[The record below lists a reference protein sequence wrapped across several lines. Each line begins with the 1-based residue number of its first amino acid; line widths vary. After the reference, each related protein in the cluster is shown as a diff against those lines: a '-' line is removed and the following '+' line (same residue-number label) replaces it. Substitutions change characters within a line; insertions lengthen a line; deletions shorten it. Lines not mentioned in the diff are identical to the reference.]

1 MRYWRT
7 ALRPVSSLWPDPAG
21 AARHPAQ
28 LKSRRP
34 LDIRAE
40 TSKLAFDFIVI
51 GGGSAGYHAASTA
64 SANGLRVGL
73 IEAAERF
80 GGLCILRGCMPTK
93 TLLRSAEIAQLVRES
108 GELGIRNSAPEVDW
122 PAVKKRKDEL
132 VEEFASYRQVS
143 AEKLANVEII
153 NGRAEFT
160 GPDSISVGGQILRA
174 PKFAVTTGSEIAIP
188 PLPGLEEVGYIDSD
202 DAQTLD
208 RLPESLL
215 VIGGG
220 AVALEFAQLF
230 ARLGVAV
237 TVIQRSAHVLSGM
250 DSAIGIALA
259 EYLEREGMKVV
270 TETTIDRF
278 EHAPDGRKQVRVNT
292 PSGERTFAAEEI
304 LVALGRRPATG
315 ALGLERAGVETDRG
329 WILVNTRMQT
339 SNPDIF
345 AAGDCIG
352 AEVGP
357 LQVVHTAV
365 QQGQI
370 IGNNV
375 AGKDFQEFDLRVVP
389 QAVFTDPSVGVV
401 GLSEEAARR
410 RHTSVIVASET
421 FEDQG
426 KALTMGQNKGLV
438 KMVADGMTGELLGV
452 HVLGPEAADLI
463 HEAVVAMHYRAT
475 VDDFARIPHLHPTLA
490 EIMIDPAESLA
501 GQLAVPAATP

>member
-1 MRYWRT
+1 M
-7 ALRPVSSLWPDPAG
+7 
-21 AARHPAQ
+21 
-28 LKSRRP
+28 
-34 LDIRAE
+34 
-40 TSKLAFDFIVI
+40 I
-51 GGGSAGYHAASTA
+51 GGGSAGYHAASSA
-64 SANGLRVGL
+64 SSAGLRVGL
-73 IEAAERF
+73 IESAERF

-108 GELGIRNSAPEVDW
+108 DELGIHSSNPRVDW
-122 PAVKKRKDEL
+122 PAVRKRKDEL
-132 VEEFASYRQVS
+132 VEEFASYRRVS

-153 NGRAEFT
+153 RGRAEFL
-160 GPDSISVGGQILRA
+160 GPDSIEVGGRVLRA
-174 PKFAVTTGSEIAIP
+174 PNFAVTTGSEIAIP

-202 DAQTLD
+202 EAQILE

-230 ARLGVAV
+230 LRLGVAV
-237 TVIQRSAHVLSGM
+237 TVIQRSAHILSGM

-259 EYLEREGMKVV
+259 GYLEREGMKVV
-270 TETTIDRF
+270 TETDIFRF
-278 EHAPDGRKQVRVNT
+278 ERATDGRKQVTVNT
-292 PSGERTFAAEEI
+292 SSGERAFAAEEI
-304 LVALGRRPATG
+304 LVALGRRPATRG
-315 ALGLERAGVETDRG
+315 LGLERAGVDTDRG

-339 SNPDIF
+339 SNPGIY

-352 AEVGP
+352 PEVGP

-375 AGKDFQEFDLRVVP
+375 AGRKAQEFDLRVVP

-401 GLSEEAARR
+401 GLSEAEARD
-410 RHTSVIVASET
+410 RHASVIVAQET

-438 KMVADGMTGELLGV
+438 KMVADGVTGELLGV

-475 VDDFARIPHLHPTLA
+475 VDEFARIPHLHPTLA
-490 EIMIDPAESLA
+490 EIMVDPAEELA
-501 GQLAVPAATP
+501 GMLAMPAPAG

>member
-1 MRYWRT
+1 M
-7 ALRPVSSLWPDPAG
+7 
-21 AARHPAQ
+21 
-28 LKSRRP
+28 
-34 LDIRAE
+34 
-40 TSKLAFDFIVI
+40 I

-64 SANGLRVGL
+64 SSAGLRVGL
-73 IEAAERF
+73 IESAERF

-108 GELGIRNSAPEVDW
+108 DELGIHSSSPRVDW
-122 PAVKKRKDEL
+122 PAVRRRKDEL
-132 VEEFASYRQVS
+132 VEEFASYRRVS

-153 NGRAEFT
+153 RGRAEFL
-160 GPDSISVGGQILRA
+160 GPDSIKVGAEVLSA

-188 PLPGLEEVGYIDSD
+188 PLPGLAEVGYIDSD
-202 DAQTLD
+202 AAQTLD

-230 ARLGVAV
+230 LRLGVAV
-237 TVIQRSAHVLSGM
+237 TVVQRSAHVLSGM

-259 EYLEREGMKVV
+259 GYLEREGMTIV
-270 TETTIDRF
+270 TETSISRFDR
-278 EHAPDGRKQVRVNT
+278 APDGRKQVTVDT
-292 PSGERTFAAEEI
+292 PSGERKFAAEEI
-304 LVALGRRPATG
+304 LVALGRRPATRG
-315 ALGLERAGVETDRG
+315 LGLDRAGVDTDRG

-339 SNPDIF
+339 SNPDIY

-352 AEVGP
+352 PEVGP

-375 AGKDFQEFDLRVVP
+375 AGKTQDFDLRVVP

-401 GLSEEAARR
+401 GLSEQEARAR
-410 RHTSVIVASET
+410 HSSVIVAQET

-438 KMVADGMTGELLGV
+438 KMVADGVTGELLGV

-475 VDDFARIPHLHPTLA
+475 ADEFARIPHLHPTLA
-490 EIMIDPAESLA
+490 EIMVDPAEELA
-501 GQLAVPAATP
+501 AMLPLPAAAG

>member
-1 MRYWRT
+1 M
-7 ALRPVSSLWPDPAG
+7 
-21 AARHPAQ
+21 
-28 LKSRRP
+28 
-34 LDIRAE
+34 
-40 TSKLAFDFIVI
+40 I

-64 SANGLRVGL
+64 SSAGLRVGL
-73 IEAAERF
+73 IESAERF

-108 GELGIRNSAPEVDW
+108 DQLGIRSSSPSVDW
-122 PAVKKRKDEL
+122 PAVRQRKDEL

-153 NGRAEFT
+153 RGRAEFL
-160 GPDSISVGGQILRA
+160 GPDSIEVGGQVLNA

-188 PLPGLEEVGYIDSD
+188 PLPGLEDVGYIDSD
-202 DAQTLD
+202 EAQTLD

-230 ARLGVAV
+230 LRLGVAV
-237 TVIQRSAHVLSGM
+237 TVVQRSAHVLSGM

-259 EYLEREGMKVV
+259 GYLEREGMTVV
-270 TETTIDRF
+270 TETDILGF
-278 EHAPDGRKQVRVNT
+278 ERAPDGRKQVRVNT
-292 PSGERTFAAEEI
+292 PSGERTFAAQEI
-304 LVALGRRPATG
+304 LVALGRRPATRG
-315 ALGLERAGVETDRG
+315 LGLDRAGVDTDRG

-339 SNPDIF
+339 SNPNIY

-352 AEVGP
+352 PEVGP

-375 AGKDFQEFDLRVVP
+375 AERKPQEFDLRVVP

-401 GLSEEAARR
+401 GLSEVEARD
-410 RHTSVIVASET
+410 RHSSVIVAQET

-438 KMVADGMTGELLGV
+438 KMVADGVTGELLGV

-490 EIMIDPAESLA
+490 EIMVDPAEELA
-501 GQLAVPAATP
+501 EMLAMPAPAR

>member
-1 MRYWRT
+1 M
-7 ALRPVSSLWPDPAG
+7 
-21 AARHPAQ
+21 
-28 LKSRRP
+28 
-34 LDIRAE
+34 
-40 TSKLAFDFIVI
+40 
-51 GGGSAGYHAASTA
+51 
-64 SANGLRVGL
+64 GL
-73 IEAAERF
+73 IESAERF

-108 GELGIRNSAPEVDW
+108 DQLGIRSSSPSVDW
-122 PAVKKRKDEL
+122 PAVRQRKDEL

-153 NGRAEFT
+153 RGRAEFL
-160 GPDSISVGGQILRA
+160 GPDSIEVGGQVLNA

-188 PLPGLEEVGYIDSD
+188 PLPGLEDVGYIDSD
-202 DAQTLD
+202 EAQTLD

-230 ARLGVAV
+230 LRLGVAV
-237 TVIQRSAHVLSGM
+237 TIVQRSAHVLSGM

-259 EYLEREGMKVV
+259 GYLEREGMTVV
-270 TETTIDRF
+270 TETDILGF
-278 EHAPDGRKQVRVNT
+278 ERAPDGRKQVRVNT
-292 PSGERTFAAEEI
+292 PSGECTFAAQEI
-304 LVALGRRPATG
+304 LVALGRRPATRG
-315 ALGLERAGVETDRG
+315 LGLNRAGVDTDRG

-339 SNPDIF
+339 SNPNIY

-352 AEVGP
+352 PEVGP

-375 AGKDFQEFDLRVVP
+375 AERKPQEFDLRVVP

-401 GLSEEAARR
+401 GLSEDEARD
-410 RHTSVIVASET
+410 RHSSVIVAQET

-438 KMVADGMTGELLGV
+438 KMVADGVTGELLGV

-490 EIMIDPAESLA
+490 EIMVDPAEELA
-501 GQLAVPAATP
+501 EMLAMPAPAR

>member
-1 MRYWRT
+1 M
-7 ALRPVSSLWPDPAG
+7 
-21 AARHPAQ
+21 
-28 LKSRRP
+28 
-34 LDIRAE
+34 
-40 TSKLAFDFIVI
+40 I

-64 SANGLRVGL
+64 SSAGLRVGL
-73 IEAAERF
+73 IESAERF

-108 GELGIRNSAPEVDW
+108 DELGIRSSSPRVDW
-122 PAVKKRKDEL
+122 PAVRQRKDEL
-132 VEEFASYRQVS
+132 VEEFANYRRVS

-153 NGRAEFT
+153 RGRAEFL
-160 GPDSISVGGQILRA
+160 GPDSIMVGGRVLHA

-188 PLPGLEEVGYIDSD
+188 QLPGLEDVGYIDSD
-202 DAQTLD
+202 EAQTLE

-230 ARLGVAV
+230 LRLGVAV
-237 TVIQRSAHVLSGM
+237 TVVQRSAHVLSGM

-259 EYLEREGMKVV
+259 GYLEREGMTVV
-270 TETTIDRF
+270 TETDIAGFDR
-278 EHAPDGRKQVRVNT
+278 APDGRKRVTVNT
-292 PSGERTFAAEEI
+292 PSGERSFAAAEI

-315 ALGLERAGVETDRG
+315 GLGLERAGVDTDRG

-339 SNPDIF
+339 SNPDIY

-352 AEVGP
+352 PEVGP

-375 AGKDFQEFDLRVVP
+375 AGRKAQEFDLRVVP

-401 GLSEEAARR
+401 GLSEEEARD
-410 RHTSVIVASET
+410 RHSSVIVAQET

-438 KMVADGMTGELLGV
+438 KMVADGFTGELLGV

-490 EIMIDPAESLA
+490 EIMVDPAEELA
-501 GQLAVPAATP
+501 GMLATPAASR

>member
-1 MRYWRT
+1 M
-7 ALRPVSSLWPDPAG
+7 
-21 AARHPAQ
+21 
-28 LKSRRP
+28 
-34 LDIRAE
+34 
-40 TSKLAFDFIVI
+40 I

-64 SANGLRVGL
+64 SSAGLRVGL
-73 IEAAERF
+73 IESAERF

-108 GELGIRNSAPEVDW
+108 DQLGIRSSSPRVDW
-122 PAVKKRKDEL
+122 PAVRQRKDEL

-153 NGRAEFT
+153 CGRAEFL
-160 GPDSISVGGQILRA
+160 GPDSIEVGGQVLNA

-188 PLPGLEEVGYIDSD
+188 PLPGLEDVGYIDSD
-202 DAQTLD
+202 EAQTLD

-230 ARLGVAV
+230 LRLGVAV
-237 TVIQRSAHVLSGM
+237 TVVQRSAHVLSGM

-259 EYLEREGMKVV
+259 GYLEREGMTVV
-270 TETTIDRF
+270 TETDILGF
-278 EHAPDGRKQVRVNT
+278 ERAPDGRKQVRVNT
-292 PSGERTFAAEEI
+292 PSGERTFAAQEI
-304 LVALGRRPATG
+304 LIALGRRPATRG
-315 ALGLERAGVETDRG
+315 LGLDRAGVDTDRG

-339 SNPDIF
+339 SNPNIY

-352 AEVGP
+352 PEVGP

-375 AGKDFQEFDLRVVP
+375 AERKPQEFDLRVVP

-401 GLSEEAARR
+401 GLSEVEARD
-410 RHTSVIVASET
+410 RHSSVIVAQET

-438 KMVADGMTGELLGV
+438 KMVADGVTGELLGV

-490 EIMIDPAESLA
+490 EIMVDPAEELA
-501 GQLAVPAATP
+501 EMLAMPAPAR

>member
-1 MRYWRT
+1 
-7 ALRPVSSLWPDPAG
+7 
-21 AARHPAQ
+21 
-28 LKSRRP
+28 
-34 LDIRAE
+34 
-40 TSKLAFDFIVI
+40 VI

-64 SANGLRVGL
+64 SSAGLRVAL
-73 IEAAERF
+73 IESAERF

-108 GELGIRNSAPEVDW
+108 EDLGIRSSKPRVDW
-122 PAVKKRKDEL
+122 PAVRQRKDEL
-132 VEEFASYRQVS
+132 VEEFASYRQVA

-153 NGRAEFT
+153 RGRAEFL
-160 GPDSISVGGQILRA
+160 DRNSIKVGGQVLKA
-174 PKFAVTTGSEIAIP
+174 PKFAVTTGSEIATP
-188 PLPGLEEVGYIDSD
+188 PLPGLADVGYIDSD
-202 DAQTLD
+202 GAQTLD

-215 VIGGG
+215 VVGGG

-230 ARLGVAV
+230 LRLGVAV
-237 TVIQRSAHVLSGM
+237 TVVQRSAHVLSGM
-250 DSAIGIALA
+250 DSAIGVALA
-259 EYLEREGMKVV
+259 GYLEREGMTVA
-270 TETTIDRF
+270 TDTSIAGF
-278 EHAPDGRKQVRVNT
+278 ERSADGRKQVTVNT

-304 LVALGRRPATG
+304 LVALGRRPATRG
-315 ALGLERAGVETDRG
+315 LGLDRAGVETDRG

-339 SNPDIF
+339 SNPDVY

-352 AEVGP
+352 PEVGP

-375 AGKDFQEFDLRVVP
+375 AGRKAREFDLRVVP

-401 GLSEEAARR
+401 GLSEAEARAR
-410 RHTSVIVASET
+410 HSSVIVAQET

-438 KMVADGMTGELLGV
+438 KMVADGVTGELLGV

-475 VDDFARIPHLHPTLA
+475 VDDFAQIPHLHPTLA
-490 EIMIDPAESLA
+490 EIMVDPAEELA
-501 GQLAVPAATP
+501 EMLAMPAATR

>member
-1 MRYWRT
+1 M
-7 ALRPVSSLWPDPAG
+7 
-21 AARHPAQ
+21 
-28 LKSRRP
+28 
-34 LDIRAE
+34 
-40 TSKLAFDFIVI
+40 I

-64 SANGLRVGL
+64 SSAGLRVGL
-73 IEAAERF
+73 IESAERF

-108 GELGIRNSAPEVDW
+108 DQLGIRSSSPRVDW
-122 PAVKKRKDEL
+122 PAVRQRKDEL

-153 NGRAEFT
+153 RGRAEFL
-160 GPDSISVGGQILRA
+160 GPDSIEVGGQVLNA

-188 PLPGLEEVGYIDSD
+188 PLPGLEDVGYIDSD
-202 DAQTLD
+202 EAQTLD

-230 ARLGVAV
+230 LRLGVAV
-237 TVIQRSAHVLSGM
+237 TVVQRSAHVLSGM

-259 EYLEREGMKVV
+259 GYLEREGMTVV
-270 TETTIDRF
+270 TETDILGF
-278 EHAPDGRKQVRVNT
+278 ERAPDGRKQVRVNT
-292 PSGERTFAAEEI
+292 PSGERTFAAQEI
-304 LVALGRRPATG
+304 LIALGRRPATRG
-315 ALGLERAGVETDRG
+315 LGLDRAGVDTDRG

-339 SNPDIF
+339 SNPNIY

-352 AEVGP
+352 PEVGP

-375 AGKDFQEFDLRVVP
+375 AERKPQEFDLRVVP

-401 GLSEEAARR
+401 GLSEVEARD
-410 RHTSVIVASET
+410 RHSSVIVAQET

-438 KMVADGMTGELLGV
+438 KMVADGVTGELLGV

-490 EIMIDPAESLA
+490 EIMVDPAEELA
-501 GQLAVPAATP
+501 EMLAMPAPAG

>member
-1 MRYWRT
+1 M
-7 ALRPVSSLWPDPAG
+7 
-21 AARHPAQ
+21 
-28 LKSRRP
+28 
-34 LDIRAE
+34 
-40 TSKLAFDFIVI
+40 I

-64 SANGLRVGL
+64 SSAGLRVGL
-73 IEAAERF
+73 IESAERF

-108 GELGIRNSAPEVDW
+108 DDLGIRSSSPRVDW
-122 PAVKKRKDEL
+122 PAVRQRKDEL
-132 VEEFASYRQVS
+132 VEEFASYRRVS

-153 NGRAEFT
+153 SGRAEFL
-160 GPDSISVGGQILRA
+160 GPDSIEVNGQVLTA

-188 PLPGLEEVGYIDSD
+188 PLPGLSDVGYIDSD
-202 DAQTLD
+202 EAQTLD

-230 ARLGVAV
+230 LRLGVAV
-237 TVIQRSAHVLSGM
+237 TVVQRSAHVLSGM

-259 EYLEREGMKVV
+259 GYLEREGMTVV
-270 TETTIDRF
+270 TETNITGF
-278 EHAPDGRKQVRVNT
+278 EQAPDGGKQVTVDT

-304 LVALGRRPATG
+304 LVALGRRPATRG
-315 ALGLERAGVETDRG
+315 LGLERAGVETDRG

-339 SNPDIF
+339 SNPNIF

-352 AEVGP
+352 PEVGP

-375 AGKDFQEFDLRVVP
+375 AGRKAQEFDLRVVP

-401 GLSEEAARR
+401 GLSEEEARA
-410 RHTSVIVASET
+410 RHSSVIVAQET

-438 KMVADGMTGELLGV
+438 KMVADGVTGELLGV

-475 VDDFARIPHLHPTLA
+475 VDEFARIPHLHPTLA
-490 EIMIDPAESLA
+490 EIMVDPAEELA
-501 GQLAVPAATP
+501 EMLAMPAAAR

>member
-1 MRYWRT
+1 
-7 ALRPVSSLWPDPAG
+7 
-21 AARHPAQ
+21 
-28 LKSRRP
+28 
-34 LDIRAE
+34 
-40 TSKLAFDFIVI
+40 
-51 GGGSAGYHAASTA
+51 
-64 SANGLRVGL
+64 
-73 IEAAERF
+73 
-80 GGLCILRGCMPTK
+80 MPTK

-108 GELGIRNSAPEVDW
+108 DQLGIRSSSPRIDW
-122 PAVKKRKDEL
+122 PAVRQRKDEL

-153 NGRAEFT
+153 RGRAEFL
-160 GPDSISVGGQILRA
+160 GPDSIEVGGQVLNA

-188 PLPGLEEVGYIDSD
+188 PLPGLEDVGYIDSD
-202 DAQTLD
+202 EAQTLD

-230 ARLGVAV
+230 LRLGVAV
-237 TVIQRSAHVLSGM
+237 TVVQRSAHVLSGM

-259 EYLEREGMKVV
+259 GYLEREGMTVV
-270 TETTIDRF
+270 TETDILGF
-278 EHAPDGRKQVRVNT
+278 ERAPDGRKQVTVNT
-292 PSGERTFAAEEI
+292 PSGERTFAAQEI
-304 LVALGRRPATG
+304 LVALGRRPATRG
-315 ALGLERAGVETDRG
+315 LGLDRAGVDTDRG

-339 SNPDIF
+339 SNPDIY

-352 AEVGP
+352 PEVGP

-375 AGKDFQEFDLRVVP
+375 AGRKPQEFDLRVVP

-401 GLSEEAARR
+401 GLSEDEARDR
-410 RHTSVIVASET
+410 YSSVIVAQET

-438 KMVADGMTGELLGV
+438 KMVAEGVTGELLGV

-490 EIMIDPAESLA
+490 EIMVDPAEELA
-501 GQLAVPAATP
+501 EMLAMPAAAR

>member
-1 MRYWRT
+1 MAHART
-7 ALRPVSSLWPDPAG
+7 GAIGVG
-21 AARHPAQ
+21 AARIAAPQIA
-28 LKSRRP
+28 
-34 LDIRAE
+34 RAE
-40 TSKLAFDFIVI
+40 TFTLAFDFIVI

-64 SANGLRVGL
+64 SSAGLRVGL
-73 IEAAERF
+73 IESAERF

-108 GELGIRNSAPEVDW
+108 DELGIQSSQPRVNW
-122 PAVKKRKDEL
+122 PAVRQRKDEL

-153 NGRAEFT
+153 RGRAEFL
-160 GPDSISVGGQILRA
+160 GPESITVNGQVLEA

-188 PLPGLEEVGYIDSD
+188 ALPGLAETGFIDSD
-202 DAQTLD
+202 AAQTLD
-208 RLPESLL
+208 HLPGSLL

-230 ARLGVAV
+230 QRLGVAV
-237 TVIQRSAHVLSGM
+237 TVIQRSPHVLSGM
-250 DSAIGIALA
+250 DPAIGTALA
-259 EYLEREGMKVV
+259 KYLRREGMEIV
-270 TETTIDRF
+270 TETSISRF
-278 EHAPDGRKQVRVNT
+278 ERAPDGRKQVRVHT
-292 PSGERTFAAEEI
+292 PSGERIFAAEEI
-304 LVALGRRPATG
+304 LVALGRRPATRG
-315 ALGLERAGVETDRG
+315 LGLDRAGVDTERG

-339 SNPDIF
+339 SNPNIY

-352 AEVGP
+352 PEVGP

-375 AGKDFQEFDLRVVP
+375 AGRSAQEFDLRVVP

-401 GLSEEAARR
+401 GLTEQEARAR
-410 RHTSVIVASET
+410 HASVLVAQET

-438 KMVADGMTGELLGV
+438 KMIADGENGELLGV

-490 EIMIDPAESLA
+490 EIMVDPAEALA
-501 GQLAVPAATP
+501 EQLAVPAVAR

>member
-1 MRYWRT
+1 M
-7 ALRPVSSLWPDPAG
+7 
-21 AARHPAQ
+21 
-28 LKSRRP
+28 
-34 LDIRAE
+34 
-40 TSKLAFDFIVI
+40 I

-64 SANGLRVGL
+64 SSAGLRVGL
-73 IEAAERF
+73 IESAERF

-108 GELGIRNSAPEVDW
+108 DQLGIRSSSPSVDW
-122 PAVKKRKDEL
+122 PAVRQRKDEL

-153 NGRAEFT
+153 RGRAEFL
-160 GPDSISVGGQILRA
+160 GPDSIEVGGQVLNA

-188 PLPGLEEVGYIDSD
+188 PLPGLEDVGYIDSD
-202 DAQTLD
+202 EAQTLD

-230 ARLGVAV
+230 LRLGVAV
-237 TVIQRSAHVLSGM
+237 TVVQRSAHVLSGM

-259 EYLEREGMKVV
+259 GYLEREGMTVV
-270 TETTIDRF
+270 TETDILGF
-278 EHAPDGRKQVRVNT
+278 ERAPDGRKQVRVNT
-292 PSGERTFAAEEI
+292 PSGERTFAAQEI
-304 LVALGRRPATG
+304 LIALGRRPATRG
-315 ALGLERAGVETDRG
+315 LGLDRAGVDTDRG

-339 SNPDIF
+339 SNPNIY

-352 AEVGP
+352 PEVGP

-375 AGKDFQEFDLRVVP
+375 AERKPQEFDLRVVP

-401 GLSEEAARR
+401 GLSEVEARD
-410 RHTSVIVASET
+410 RHSSVIVAQET

-438 KMVADGMTGELLGV
+438 KMVADGVTGELLGV

-490 EIMIDPAESLA
+490 EIMVDPAEELA
-501 GQLAVPAATP
+501 EMLAMPAPAR

>member
-1 MRYWRT
+1 M
-7 ALRPVSSLWPDPAG
+7 
-21 AARHPAQ
+21 
-28 LKSRRP
+28 
-34 LDIRAE
+34 
-40 TSKLAFDFIVI
+40 
-51 GGGSAGYHAASTA
+51 
-64 SANGLRVGL
+64 GL
-73 IEAAERF
+73 IESAERF

-108 GELGIRNSAPEVDW
+108 DELGIRSSNPRVDW
-122 PAVKKRKDEL
+122 PAVRQRKDEL
-132 VEEFASYRQVS
+132 VEEFASYRRVS

-153 NGRAEFT
+153 HGRAEFL
-160 GPDSISVGGQILRA
+160 GPDSIKVGEQVLNA
-174 PKFAVTTGSEIAIP
+174 PNFAVTTGSEIAIP
-188 PLPGLEEVGYIDSD
+188 PLPGLDDVGYIDSD
-202 DAQTLD
+202 QAQTLD

-230 ARLGVAV
+230 LRLGVAV
-237 TVIQRSAHVLSGM
+237 TVVQRSAHVLSGM
-250 DSAIGIALA
+250 DSAIGTALA
-259 EYLEREGMKVV
+259 GYLEREGMTVV
-270 TETTIDRF
+270 TETGIAGF
-278 EHAPDGRKQVRVNT
+278 ERAPDGRKQVTVNT
-292 PSGERTFAAEEI
+292 PAGERSFAADEI
-304 LVALGRRPATG
+304 LVALGRRPATCG
-315 ALGLERAGVETDRG
+315 LGLDRAGVDTDRG

-339 SNPDIF
+339 SNPNIY

-352 AEVGP
+352 PEVGP

-375 AGKDFQEFDLRVVP
+375 AGRKVQEFDLRVVP

-401 GLSEEAARR
+401 GLSEEEARS
-410 RHTSVIVASET
+410 RHPSVIVAQET

-438 KMVADGMTGELLGV
+438 KMVADGVTGELLGV

-475 VDDFARIPHLHPTLA
+475 VDEFARIPHLHPTLA
-490 EIMIDPAESLA
+490 EIMVDPAEELA
-501 GQLAVPAATP
+501 GMLAMPAAAR